1 MRLIFILLALFMIA
15 QILGI
20 YTGIVI
26 ITDMNQN
33 PYVEDLIVTTDAEE
47 PMNAVVFILYILIG
61 AVIMVLLIR
70 LLGIYPIIFKV
81 LEFVLISTASSIVFY
96 AFLRIIAPYEAST
109 LAAVA
114 MGLGFAAVK
123 MVRPQLKNAAAI
135 LATAGVGVVFGI
147 SLGIIPL
154 IIFLVLLSIYDFLA
168 VFTTKHMVEM
178 ADYIVKKDLAFT
190 VTARKAPV
198 RKGEKEKRIDL
209 GTGDIIAPIML
220 EVSALSLSPLATL
233 MVFVGA
239 VSSMGVFLHLV
250 FRKGTVLPAL
260 PPVVLGMVVALGIG
274 FLAGLY

>member
-1 MRLIFILLALFMIA
+1 MRLILVLLALFMIA
-15 QILGI
+15 QLLGI
-20 YTGIVI
+20 YTGTVI
-26 ITDMNQN
+26 INDMNQN

-47 PMNAVVFILYILIG
+47 PMNAVVFILYILTG
-61 AVIMVLLIR
+61 AVMMVLLIR
-70 LLGIYPIIFKV
+70 LLGVYPIIFRI

-109 LAAVA
+109 LAAIA
-114 MGLGFAAVK
+114 MGLAFAGVK
-123 MVRPQLKNAAAI
+123 IVRPQLKNMAAI

-147 SLGIIPL
+147 SLGLIPL
-154 IIFLVLLSIYDFLA
+154 LIFLVLLSIYDFLA

-178 ADYIVKKDLAFT
+178 ADYIVKRNLAFT
-190 VTARKAPV
+190 VTARKAAV
-198 RKGEKEKRIDL
+198 KKGEKEKRIDL

-274 FLAGLY
+274 FVAGLY